1 MPGAKPK
8 AKIAANP
15 DAMSPRAPGPAPG
28 ERPWARNLLLWLLG
42 GWFFLSVTM
51 AFVASAN
58 FRVLDPASLRQAD
71 QIYAEI
77 PAAER
82 QRDLRYAASEINRY
96 LFTVYSTVHVVVAA
110 AAFALLWLVPLPRRR
125 RLWITAALGL
135 ALGFAVV
142 FVVWFTPTMV
152 SLGREIDFL
161 TRDPAPPPVL
171 RFYQLHGVN
180 VTMEMIKLALLA
192 AVTAGLVRR

>member
-1 MPGAKPK
+1 
-8 AKIAANP
+8 
-15 DAMSPRAPGPAPG
+15 MSSPAPG
-28 ERPWARNLLLWLLG
+28 ERPWARHLLLWLLG

-58 FRVLDPASLRQAD
+58 FHVLDPAALRQAD

-96 LFTVYSTVHVVVAA
+96 LFSVYSTVHVIVAA
-110 AAFALLWLVPLPRRR
+110 AAFALLWLVRLPPRR
-125 RLWITAALGL
+125 RLWIAAALGL
-135 ALGFAVV
+135 ALVFAVV
-142 FVVWFTPTMV
+142 FVAWFTPTMV
-152 SLGREIDFL
+152 TLGREIDFL
-161 TRDPAPPPVL
+161 PRDPAPPPVL

-192 AVTAGLVRR
+192 AVTVGLVRR